1 MQVAEQDRKD
11 LERIAQAGA
20 SAIDDADRL
29 EELGIESQLDDAA
42 SRKEAA
48 DLLRETI

>member
-1 MQVAEQDRKD
+1 MTTEKDKRD
-11 LERIAQAGA
+11 LERVARGGA

-42 SRKEAA
+42 SREEAKA
-48 DLLRETI
+48 RLGEAV